1 MGFFHRQ
8 RGFLNEFQKRKLG
21 KKNQSTHVLH
31 YFSPPSK
38 SWSSGCQDY
47 MKMGRKGWFWSSCY
61 IVTLCL
67 SQLLCLIS
75 AAFPSF
81 REARALC
88 AWEYLSVAYLKINKQ
103 EKWVITSE
111 ITRLDLSTVRGR
123 CCYVRNARKTCSKW
137 MKKSG
142 AVLLCRALDFCLF
155 FYDIFWRS
163 SRTYWAF

>member
-1 MGFFHRQ
+1 MFCTIFPPLQ
-8 RGFLNEFQKRKLG
+8 RAEAQVAKIIWKWGEKGDFG
-21 KKNQSTHVLH
+21 APVT
-31 YFSPPSK
+31 
-38 SWSSGCQDY
+38 SSRCVY
-47 MKMGRKGWFWSSCY
+47 LSCFA
-61 IVTLCL
+61 LF
-67 SQLLCLIS
+67 QLLCLIS

-123 CCYVRNARKTCSKW
+123 CCYMRNARKTCSKW